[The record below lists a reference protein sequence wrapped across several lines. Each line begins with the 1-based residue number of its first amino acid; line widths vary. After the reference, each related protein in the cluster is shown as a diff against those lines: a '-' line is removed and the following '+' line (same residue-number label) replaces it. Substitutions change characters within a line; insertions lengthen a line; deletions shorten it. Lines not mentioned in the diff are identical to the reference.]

1 MTTERID
8 VLAQLR
14 TTYCPPECFNAV
26 AELIEQAD
34 TAAKILGNVIAAGQI
49 GGAYGHNLAD
59 LRRALASVGGAK

>member
-26 AELIEQAD
+26 AELIEAGL
-34 TAAKILGNVIAAGQI
+34 AALEHMEWSTQHGKAAHGRLI
-49 GGAYGHNLAD
+49 N
-59 LRRALASVGGAK
+59 ALSRVGGAK